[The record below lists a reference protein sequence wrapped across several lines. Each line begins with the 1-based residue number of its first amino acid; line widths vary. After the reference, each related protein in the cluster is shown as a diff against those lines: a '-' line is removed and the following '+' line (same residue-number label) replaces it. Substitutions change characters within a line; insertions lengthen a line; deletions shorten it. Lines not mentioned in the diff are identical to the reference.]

1 MYTVIASSIGSL
13 KSIRKGRANT
23 RLACWEKP
31 SFWRSYG
38 AKYLSSPVSL
48 RIFWARRTM
57 MIGLDNVARQIG
69 QSMVNGKMAHRK
81 VSGSVRTIKIKHAP
95 AKKVR
100 TQNTHRQS
108 TPAVAMKPETMGP
121 SVGPAKGARV
131 KKASASPRVPASQI
145 SDIKA
150 LWHSELVG

>member
-23 RLACWEKP
+23 RLTCCEKP

-69 QSMVNGKMAHRK
+69 QSMVNGNDGSQESLWQRK
-81 VSGSVRTIKIKHAP
+81 DDQNQACTSEEGQDPKYPSPVNASRRHEAGNDG
-95 AKKVR
+95 AKCR
-100 TQNTHRQS
+100 ARERRESEEGECLS
-108 TPAVAMKPETMGP
+108 T
-121 SVGPAKGARV
+121 
-131 KKASASPRVPASQI
+131 SACVP
-145 SDIKA
+145 DI
-150 LWHSELVG
+150 